1 MVEAS
6 DKVSETNSSTT
17 GARRDLPVGVTSS
30 LQDGAVVIE
39 KDFKSDRTHQDK
51 VTGIAFLNEREF
63 FTSSLDCSL
72 KIWDRLLQGISY
84 TYEMSISET
93 PKPLNAMGITGENGD
108 LLIIGLGSEQ
118 FVVYG
123 VELKN

>member
-1 MVEAS
+1 MEQAS
-6 DKVSETNSSTT
+6 DKVSETNSSAA
-17 GARRDLPVGVTSS
+17 GAKKQEPVMSS
-30 LQDGAVVIE
+30 LQDGAFVVE

-51 VTGIAFLNEREF
+51 VTGIVYLNKREF

-72 KIWDRLLQGISY
+72 KIWDKVLQGISY